1 MLTTHF
7 KTLRLG
13 LVCLLLLCGCTR
25 SQEDALEELQA
36 RRIPFTEKV
45 FLNYLLQGD
54 AEVVELFIDAGVDPN
69 MKVDVRE
76 AGYPTTPT
84 VYEEISKIPIL
95 LISLEKQ
102 QTEIEKILVKAGA
115 NKEEALEIA
124 NAYNKAETAYY
135 KSIEE
140 KVEQRLS
147 FPR

>member
-1 MLTTHF
+1 MF
-7 KTLRLG
+7 SLRITSYL
-13 LVCLLLLCGCTR
+13 LFVLLLCGCTR

-54 AEVVELFIDAGVDPN
+54 TEIVELFIDAGVDPN
-69 MKVDVRE
+69 LKVDVRE
-76 AGYPTTPT
+76 AGYPTVPV
-84 VYEEISKIPIL
+84 VYQEIPKIPIL
-95 LISLEKQ
+95 LISMEKQ
-102 QTEIEKILVKAGA
+102 YAEIEKVLIAAGG
-115 NKEEALEIA
+115 NKDEAISVA
-124 NAYNKAETAYY
+124 QAYNNAETRYY

>member
-1 MLTTHF
+1 MLATRITT
-7 KTLRLG
+7 LAL
-13 LVCLLLLCGCTR
+13 CLLLLCSCTR

-54 AEVVELFIDAGVDPN
+54 SEIVELFIDAGVDPN
-69 MKVDVRE
+69 LKVDVRE
-76 AGYPTTPT
+76 AGYPTTAA
-84 VYEEISKIPIL
+84 VYQEVSKIPIL
-95 LISLEKQ
+95 LITLEKQ
-102 QTEIEKILVKAGA
+102 QAEIEKILLNAGA
-115 NKEEALEIA
+115 NKEDALAIA
-124 NAYNKAETAYY
+124 QAYNKAETDYY